1 VNAVSLTRRIIVWV
15 VVVSFGIAAILGI
28 AALLTPSFDESA
40 WRVLSTTSVVGAF
53 SALVLCC
60 ASLLGRAL
68 RVFGLVGV
76 AVSILTMAYA
86 VWTIWWPPE
95 WQEGGWYDSYYRI
108 LGTGVAMSIAFA
120 VASLLLL
127 LADRRRAAVRAGL
140 WITLGLFALVLAMVI
155 FVIWARDYDY
165 EVVQRILGILS
176 ILAALGAIVVPV
188 ISLLL
193 KDDRA
198 VGVTA
203 PGGSPALSAPVT
215 ERLHAEAARRGLTA
229 DELVTAL
236 LDREP
241 PA

>member
-15 VVVSFGIAAILGI
+15 VVASFAIAAILGI
-28 AALLTPSFDESA
+28 AALLAPEFDETA

-53 SALVLCC
+53 SVLVLCC

-76 AVSILTMAYA
+76 AVSLITLVYA
-86 VWTIWWPPE
+86 IWMIWWMPE
-95 WQEGGWYDSYYRI
+95 WNDGWYEWYRI
-108 LGTGVAMSIAFA
+108 LGTGVAVSIAFA

-127 LADRRRAAVRAGL
+127 LADRRRAAVRIGL

-188 ISLLL
+188 MSLLL
-193 KDDRA
+193 KDDGAA
-198 VGVTA
+198 VDPGHA
-203 PGGSPALSAPVT
+203 PVVSAPVA
-215 ERLHAEAARRGLTA
+215 ERLRAEAARRGVTV
-229 DELVTAL
+229 DEFVTGL

-241 PA
+241 TA